1 MDKFTNKRTNKR
13 LHHPINQT
21 VLQASLLV
29 LMLVMMFLAPTPF
42 AVVRHRSAFEREEAE
57 PGVPSSWL
65 NGPLNGL
72 LNGSTFSRRSWPTLA
87 TGRVLSLGSRA
98 SRPTSPSAP
107 ARSSAADAPQ
117 GRSVALLLQHLVL
130 LVVSNTIFIKF

>member
-65 NGPLNGL
+65 NGPLNGPSHVEASQARDDAHIDGYHDDDDDD
-72 LNGSTFSRRSWPTLA
+72 NDEVF
-87 TGRVLSLGSRA
+87 VL
-98 SRPTSPSAP
+98 
-107 ARSSAADAPQ
+107 
-117 GRSVALLLQHLVL
+117 
-130 LVVSNTIFIKF
+130 